1 MADNVKVGA
10 SAGNTSDTADLQPF
24 ISKFILVWRKSAL
37 LMDFPGQVSKAY
49 LSITV
54 ESVFILCFRI
64 IFTSES
70 YIAYK
75 AKTDHMKKKSIKLLQ
90 LLLCISCCTNSYAQS
105 HDHKNNEHWLRDF
118 QAAASSIVLLNNEPA
133 IIPLKDLQQKIASVN
148 INAID
153 AAAFDSLLN
162 KYTNVTSFA
171 ASKYDSDS
179 SLYGLSD
186 DLKFYK
192 TIIVQVTA
200 QGLNDKRTI
209 NFILDIK
216 RSKQLVLVVTGKFK
230 FLKYADD
237 IDQPII
243 WTEKKTNVTDGFCAQ
258 LIFGGVGAKAKIKR
272 SYTSKYIKGTG
283 NATSSIRMAYT
294 VPEETGINIEDIAR
308 PIDSLVAN
316 AIDEKAIPGAVVLI
330 LKDGKVIFNKAFGY
344 HTYDRVEPM
353 LITDI
358 FDLASVTKVSATTMA
373 IMHLYEQKKIAL
385 DSTFGYYIPSA
396 RNTDKSNIKI
406 RELLLH
412 QSGLQPDVDLPL
424 LPIDVN
430 TDSSAAYPL
439 KAGEKVF
446 IRKEYFTA
454 SMWPHMLNSKMDTRG
469 QYVYSDLSMTYM
481 KEVVERQSL
490 EKLDQY
496 VQEHFY
502 GPLGMQTAGFNPL
515 NRFDIKQIVPTENEE
530 IFRKQWLRGYVHDPT
545 AARYGGVSGNAGLFA
560 SANDLAML
568 YQMILNG
575 GTYGDVQY
583 FQPETIHLFTSGQS
597 AVSRRGLGFD
607 RKDTASE
614 NAYPSKLA
622 SMETY
627 GHTGFTGTSFW
638 VDPDKNVVFI
648 FLSNRV
654 YPKVNDAIYK
664 LHTQGNIMDAVY
676 KAIKKGAG
684 TGR

>member
-1 MADNVKVGA
+1 
-10 SAGNTSDTADLQPF
+10 
-24 ISKFILVWRKSAL
+24 
-37 LMDFPGQVSKAY
+37 
-49 LSITV
+49 
-54 ESVFILCFRI
+54 
-64 IFTSES
+64 
-70 YIAYK
+70 
-75 AKTDHMKKKSIKLLQ
+75 MKKKSIR
-90 LLLCISCCTNSYAQS
+90 LLLLLVCISCFTNSYAQS
-105 HDHKNNEHWLRDF
+105 YNHKNNEHWLRDF
-118 QAAASSIVLLNNEPA
+118 QAAASSAVLLNNESA
-133 IIPLKDLQQKIASVN
+133 IIPIKDLQQKIASVN
-148 INAID
+148 IDGNDAIV
-153 AAAFDSLLN
+153 FDSLLN
-162 KYTNVTSFA
+162 KYTIVTSFS
-171 ASKYDSDS
+171 ASKYNSDS

-192 TIIVQVTA
+192 TVIVQVTA
-200 QGLNDKRTI
+200 QALNDKRTI
-209 NFILDIK
+209 NFIMDIK

-230 FLKYADD
+230 FLKYADE

-243 WTEKKTNVTDGFCAQ
+243 WTEKETDVTKGFAAQ
-258 LIFGGVGAKAKIKR
+258 LIFGGVVANAKLNR
-272 SYTSKYIKGTG
+272 TYTSKYIKGSG
-283 NATSSIRMAYT
+283 NATAPVRLAYT
-294 VPEETGINIEDIAR
+294 VPEETGINIDDIEK
-308 PIDSLVAN
+308 PIDSLVSN

-344 HTYDRVEPM
+344 HTYDRIEPM

-396 RNTDKSNIKI
+396 RNTNKNNIKI
-406 RELLLH
+406 KELLLH
-412 QSGLQPDVDLPL
+412 QSGLEPDVDLPL
-424 LPIDVN
+424 LPIDVS

-446 IRKEYFTA
+446 IRREYFKA
-454 SMWPHMLNSKMDTRG
+454 GMWPHMLNSKMDTRG
-469 QYVYSDLSMTYM
+469 KYVYSDLSMTYM

-490 EKLDQY
+490 EKLDHY
-496 VQEHFY
+496 VQDHFY

-560 SANDLAML
+560 AANDLAVL
-568 YQMILNG
+568 SQMILNG

-583 FQPETIHLFTSGQS
+583 FQPETIHLFTSQQS

-607 RKDTASE
+607 RKDTTSE
-614 NAYPSKLA
+614 YGYPSKLA
-622 SMETY
+622 ATETY

-638 VDPDKNVVFI
+638 IDPEKNLVCI

-654 YPKVNDAIYK
+654 YPKVNNAIYK

-676 KAIKKGAG
+676 EAIEKAAG
-684 TGR
+684 TRR

>member
-1 MADNVKVGA
+1 
-10 SAGNTSDTADLQPF
+10 
-24 ISKFILVWRKSAL
+24 
-37 LMDFPGQVSKAY
+37 
-49 LSITV
+49 
-54 ESVFILCFRI
+54 
-64 IFTSES
+64 
-70 YIAYK
+70 
-75 AKTDHMKKKSIKLLQ
+75 MKKKFINLFQ
-90 LLLCISCCTNSYAQS
+90 LVLCLSCCINSYAQS
-105 HDHKNNEHWLRDF
+105 QDHKNNEQGLRDF
-118 QAAASSIVLLNNEPA
+118 QAAASSTVLLNNETA

-148 INAID
+148 INTGD
-153 AAAFDSLLN
+153 AVAFDSLLN

-171 ASKYDSDS
+171 ASQYDSDS

-186 DLKFYK
+186 DLKFYN
-192 TIIVQVTA
+192 TVIVQVNP

-209 NFILDIK
+209 NFILDIQ
-216 RSKQLVLVVTGKFK
+216 RSKQLILVVSGKFK

-237 IDQPII
+237 LDEPII
-243 WTEKKTNVTDGFCAQ
+243 WTEKETNVTKSFAAQ
-258 LIFGGVGAKAKIKR
+258 LIFGGVGAKAKLNR
-272 SYTSKYIKGTG
+272 TYTSKYIKGTG
-283 NATSSIRMAYT
+283 NTTAPIRLAYT
-294 VPEETGINIEDIAR
+294 VPEATGINIDDIAG

-316 AIDEKAIPGAVVLI
+316 AIDAKAIPGAVVLL

-344 HTYDRVEPM
+344 HTYDRIEPM

-406 RELLLH
+406 KDLLLH

-424 LPIDVN
+424 LPLDVS

-446 IRKEYFTA
+446 IRKEYFKA

-469 QYVYSDLSMTYM
+469 KYVYSDLSMTYM

-515 NRFDIKQIVPTENEE
+515 NRFDIKQVVPTENEE

-560 SANDLAML
+560 SANDLAIL

-575 GTYGDVQY
+575 GTYGDVQC
-583 FQPETIHLFTSGQS
+583 FQPETIHLFTSNQS

-614 NAYPSKLA
+614 YGYPSKLA
-622 SMETY
+622 SPETY

-638 VDPDKNVVFI
+638 VDPEKNLVCI

-654 YPKVNDAIYK
+654 YPKVNDTIYT

-676 KAIKKGAG
+676 KAIEKGAG
-684 TGR
+684 NRSDNKTGRMAKHP